1 MMIKKIKKWLQEEI
15 DMNEGVLNGSDVLSD
30 GTDDII
36 LGRTELA
43 ECLLEKI
50 QQWEGKRCINK

>member
-1 MMIKKIKKWLQEEI
+1 MIKKIKKWLQEEI
-15 DMNEGVLNGSDVLSD
+15 DMNEGILSGEQTLSD

-43 ECLLEKI
+43 EALLIRIARWEKT
-50 QQWEGKRCINK
+50 K